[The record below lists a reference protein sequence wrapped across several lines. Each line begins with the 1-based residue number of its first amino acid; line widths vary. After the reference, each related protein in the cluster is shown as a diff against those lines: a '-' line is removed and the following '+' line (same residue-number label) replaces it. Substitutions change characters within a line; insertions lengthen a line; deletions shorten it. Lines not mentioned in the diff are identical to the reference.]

1 MRVGDRRHHIESE
14 KCAMHV
20 SIPSFR
26 FGNDPFLMIAYI
38 IMRAYI
44 SLISA
49 SVIFGY
55 CACGGKSYLT
65 LGAPVSVAAYSLSL

>member
-14 KCAMHV
+14 KYAMHV

-44 SLISA
+44 SLIS
-49 SVIFGY
+49 VIFDY

-65 LGAPVSVAAYSLSL
+65 LGAPVSVAAHSLSLQ